1 MWAYFGLSYY
11 DRLAFTF
18 KSILAERLTDML
30 AAALLCFALLS
41 FGQDGQGRRQ
51 QQAPAQQPTP
61 APQTATSAPGQGQQQ
76 RAPQERPTP
85 AAEEIP
91 IVTKHEIT
99 VGGRT
104 LRYTATVGM
113 MPLKNREG
121 EIEARIFFMA
131 YTLDDAG
138 PRGKR
143 PLTFSFNG
151 GPGSASVWLHL
162 GAIGP
167 RRVPM
172 NPDGTMPQPPYAL
185 EDNQYTWLDQTDL
198 VFIDPVGTGYSRA
211 ARPDLAARY
220 FGLTGDI
227 ESVGEFIRMY
237 LTRSERWTS
246 PLFLAGESYGTTRAS
261 ALSGYLIGK
270 GIAFNGIVLISTIMN
285 FETTDFASGNDLPYV
300 MFLPSYA
307 ATAWYHKKLP
317 RDLQSKSVQQVVAE
331 AEHWAA
337 NDYTLALE
345 KGDRLTASERQDA
358 IAKLAR
364 YTGLSAQFIDNANL
378 RVSLNFFRKELLR
391 DEKRSI
397 GRLDARFKGYDS
409 SYVSAGPDFD
419 ASEAAIRPPYTSTF
433 NNYIRSELGYK
444 TDVEYYILGGGITSP
459 WNWNTNNGYVDTSVA
474 LRTALAQNPY
484 LKVYVAMGY
493 YDMATP
499 YFAVQYT
506 LHHISLDP
514 ALLKNISSGYYEA
527 GHMMYID
534 EKQLGKLRADVGKF
548 IEESQKK

>member
-1 MWAYFGLSYY
+1 MIPA
-11 DRLAFTF
+11 
-18 KSILAERLTDML
+18 I
-30 AAALLCFALLS
+30 LLCFALLS
-41 FGQDGQGRRQ
+41 FGQDPEGQGRRQ
-51 QQAPAQQPTP
+51 VVIQQPTP
-61 APQTATSAPGQGQQQ
+61 PATASPSASPSGASSAQQ
-76 RAPQERPTP
+76 RPPQERPTP
-85 AAEEIP
+85 PAEEP
-91 IVTKHEIT
+91 PVVTHHEIR
-99 VGGRT
+99 VGGKT
-104 LRYTATVGM
+104 LKYTATVGM
-113 MPLKNREG
+113 MPIKNRDG
-121 EIEARIFFMA
+121 ETEARIFFMA
-131 YTLDDAG
+131 YTLDDSG
-138 PRGKR
+138 NRGRR

-172 NPDGTMPQPPYAL
+172 NPDGTMPPPPYGL
-185 EDNQYTWLDQTDL
+185 VDNQYTWLDQTDL

-211 ARPDLAARY
+211 VRPDLAARF

-237 LTRSERWTS
+237 LTRYERWTS

-261 ALSGYLIGK
+261 ALSGYLIGR

-317 RDLQSKSVQQVVAE
+317 GDLLSKSVQQVVSE
-331 AEHWAA
+331 VEQWAA

-345 KGDRLTASERQDA
+345 KGDRLTSPERQDT

-364 YTGLSAQFIDNANL
+364 YTGLSSQFIDNANL

-409 SYVSAGPDFD
+409 SFVTAGPDFD

-433 NNYIRSELGYK
+433 NNYVRSELGYK

-484 LKVYVAMGY
+484 LKVFVAMGY

-514 ALLKNISSGYYEA
+514 VLLRNFSTGYYEA

-534 EKQLGKLRADVGKF
+534 EKQLGRLRSDVAKF
-548 IEESQKK
+548 IDESQRK